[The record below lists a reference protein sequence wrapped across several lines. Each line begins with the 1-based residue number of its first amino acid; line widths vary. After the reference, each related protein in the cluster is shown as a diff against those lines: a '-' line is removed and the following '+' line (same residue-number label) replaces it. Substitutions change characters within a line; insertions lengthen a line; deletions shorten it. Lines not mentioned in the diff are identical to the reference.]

1 MDIAISLIGGL
12 GMFLYGMNV
21 MGDGLQKA
29 AGEKLKKIIEML
41 TTNRIMGVL
50 VGTLVTAIIQSSSA
64 TTVMTIGFVNAGIMS
79 LQHAVGDIMGAN
91 IGTTVTAQLVS
102 FNIEKYAPI
111 AIGIGM
117 VFWFFTKKKNIKNI
131 SEILIGFG
139 ILFVGMNFMKEAAA
153 PVSEMSQVHD
163 AMLYLSKN
171 PVLGILAGFLITGT
185 IQSSSASIG
194 ILIVLASQGLLPI
207 TAALPVL
214 YGDNI
219 GTCVTSLLSTI
230 GASRNARRAAIM
242 HLCFNVIGTLL
253 FIIVLSKP
261 IIALVTSIDPTNVPR
276 QIANAHTLFNVVN
289 VIVLLPF
296 STYLVKLATKLVPYT
311 EDEDLENIH
320 TTKFLDER
328 ILETPSIAL
337 SNTVD
342 EVIRMASRST
352 RALNSAYDA
361 VKTFSHEKREKTF
374 EYERMINTL
383 QLDITNYLFALSNRN
398 LSDIERIK
406 ADVLFHIV
414 NDIERVGDHADNIA
428 EISQFMEDK
437 KVIFTEDARN
447 ELDTIFEL
455 ASKNFY
461 DSITALKTSDFE
473 LAATITERER
483 EINILEQNARNSHM
497 ARLHAG
503 TCSVEAGIYFLDIIS
518 NLERISDHS
527 INITEEL
534 GRMSGHVSL

>member
-79 LQHAVGDIMGAN
+79 LQQAVGVIMGAN

-261 IIALVTSIDPTNVPR
+261 IVALVTSIDPTNVPR

-311 EDEDLENIH
+311 EDEELENIH

-352 RALNSAYDA
+352 RSLNSAYDA

-398 LSDIERIK
+398 LSDLVRIK

>member
-79 LQHAVGDIMGAN
+79 LQQAVGVIMGAN

-261 IIALVTSIDPTNVPR
+261 IVALVTSIDPTNVPR

-296 STYLVKLATKLVPYT
+296 SAYLVKLATKLVPYT
-311 EDEDLENIH
+311 EDEELENIH

-352 RALNSAYDA
+352 RSLNSAYDA